1 MRLQRWR
8 HPCLDL
14 LAAILC
20 AAATAAAHAQ
30 DAGRFEVR
38 NAYVE
43 PVEGDWLLNVR
54 LDLALADAA
63 RQPFDEGVRLERE
76 GFMALMQTPESR
88 ALRHV
93 FAAERVKS
101 QISRPSKVQPC
112 DLHAVSKSRRDSVSV
127 M

>member
-1 MRLQRWR
+1 MRLQRGR

-63 RQPFDEGVRLERE
+63 RQAFEEGVPLILEVE
-76 GFMALMQTPESR
+76 
-88 ALRHV
+88 
-93 FAAERVKS
+93 AEAG
-101 QISRPSKVQPC
+101 
-112 DLHAVSKSRRDSVSV
+112 L
-127 M
+127 